1 MTTKITWYGHAT
13 IGLEI
18 NNLHVLVD
26 PYFSGNP
33 AASTTAAAVKADY
46 ILITHGHGDH
56 IGDTFEIAKRTG
68 ALVISNA
75 EISQLAARQG
85 LAKGARPAPGRR
97 TPTPLRLPQVDLCH
111 ARLGPA
117 GWLLRRQ
124 PGRPAAHHPRRAKKF
139 TWPAIPACS
148 AICA

>member
-33 AASTTAAAVKADY
+33 AALHHGRCRQSQY

-75 EISQLAARQG
+75 EISNWLRPRACQRFTASTWAA
-85 LAKGARPAPGRR
+85 ATN
-97 TPTPLRLPQVDLCH
+97 TP
-111 ARLGPA
+111 
-117 GWLLRRQ
+117 
-124 PGRPAAHHPRRAKKF
+124 
-139 TWPAIPACS
+139 S
-148 AICA
+148 ATSS